1 LEARVLA
8 VLEATLSV
16 RLALGALVVAIAVV
30 LHVALAGNA
39 LGAGGTTGGSAH
51 LGLLIAGRLLV
62 AVGSGLRFTL
72 GAGRLLGLL
81 SLGLL
86 RHVLALFLGVLLV
99 GSLILGFLLL
109 GLLILG
115 LFLLGLLLL
124 LGLSLLVVLLVVL
137 LVAVVGIARR
147 RGPKEVRADR
157 GDDKSRDEPVAVH

>member
-8 VLEATLSV
+8 VLEATLAV
-16 RLALGALVVAIAVV
+16 GLALRGLVVAIAVV

-39 LGAGGTTGGSAH
+39 LGAGGPAGRCAF
-51 LGLLIAGRLLV
+51 LGLLVARRLLV

-72 GAGRLLGLL
+72 GAGRLFGLL

-99 GSLILGFLLL
+99 GLLVLGFLLL
-109 GLLILG
+109 GLL
-115 LFLLGLLLL
+115 LLRLLLL
-124 LGLSLLVVLLVVL
+124 LSLLVVLLMVL
-137 LVAVVGIARR
+137 LVAVVGIAGR

-157 GDDKSRDEPVAVH
+157 GDDERRD